1 MNEQCLIIK
10 YNQRCVTIGLSKVS
24 ITWFN
29 DFMGVGYHFYDV
41 HTKVLLIFDER
52 KTLLNAWGKV
62 IKWWPD
68 DEIKIRFVET
78 NGSYEFVLYG
88 ESRILTTKWV
98 FLKALKASE
107 HYKRFKDDYD
117 GAAYL
122 GLALYKPKDD
132 SYELEIFKYRKKVT
146 DVQFLTGSD
155 AENDSIVLRSREIL
169 RGSKQE

>member
-1 MNEQCLIIK
+1 MGAAE
-10 YNQRCVTIGLSKVS
+10 TM
-24 ITWFN
+24 WFN

-41 HTKVLLIFDER
+41 HTKVLLIFNE
-52 KTLLNAWGKV
+52 KKPLLSAWGKV

-68 DEIKIRFVET
+68 DEIKMRFVEE
-78 NGSYEFVLYG
+78 NDSYEFVLHG

-107 HYKRFKDDYD
+107 HYKRFKEEYD

-146 DVQFLTGSD
+146 DVKFLKETD
-155 AENDSIVLRSREIL
+155 TEEDVIVAKSRQLL
-169 RGSKQE
+169 RGSKQ

>member
-1 MNEQCLIIK
+1 
-10 YNQRCVTIGLSKVS
+10 
-24 ITWFN
+24 
-29 DFMGVGYHFYDV
+29 MGVGYHFYDV
-41 HTKVLLIFDER
+41 HTKVLLIFNE
-52 KTLLNAWGKV
+52 KKPLFSTWGKV

-68 DEIKIRFVET
+68 DEIKMRFLEE
-78 NGSYEFVLYG
+78 NDSYKFILYG

-122 GLALYKPKDD
+122 GMALYRPKDD

-146 DVQFLTGSD
+146 DVKFLRET
-155 AENDSIVLRSREIL
+155 DSEEDVIVSKSRQLL
-169 RGSKQE
+169 RGSQ

>member
-1 MNEQCLIIK
+1 MS
-10 YNQRCVTIGLSKVS
+10 VVDTM
-24 ITWFN
+24 WFH

-41 HTKVLLIFDER
+41 HTKVLLIFNER
-52 KTLLNAWGKV
+52 KPLLGAWGKV

-68 DEIKIRFVET
+68 DEIKMRFVEE
-78 NGSYEFVLYG
+78 NDSYEFVLYG
-88 ESRILTTKWV
+88 ESRILTTRWV

-107 HYKRFKDDYD
+107 HYKRFKEEYD

-146 DVQFLTGSD
+146 DVKFLKEAD
-155 AENDSIVLRSREIL
+155 AEEDGIVSKSRQLLRD
-169 RGSKQE
+169 SKQ

>member
-1 MNEQCLIIK
+1 MS
-10 YNQRCVTIGLSKVS
+10 LSNTSV
-24 ITWFN
+24 TWFN

-41 HTKVLLIFDER
+41 HTKVLLIFEE
-52 KTLLNAWGKV
+52 KKPLINAWNKV
-62 IKWWPD
+62 IKYWPD
-68 DEIKIRFVET
+68 DEIRMRFVEEDD
-78 NGSYEFVLYG
+78 SYEFVLYG

-107 HYKRFKDDYD
+107 HYKRFRDDYD

-146 DVQFLTGSD
+146 DVKFLHETD
-155 AENDSIVLRSREIL
+155 AEQDAIVLKSRQIL
-169 RGSKQE
+169 HGYKQE

>member
-1 MNEQCLIIK
+1 M
-10 YNQRCVTIGLSKVS
+10 
-24 ITWFN
+24 WFN

-41 HTKVLLIFDER
+41 HTKVLLIFNE
-52 KTLLNAWGKV
+52 KKPLLSAWGKV

-68 DEIKIRFVET
+68 DEIKMRFVEG
-78 NGSYEFVLYG
+78 NDSYEFVLYG
-88 ESRILTTKWV
+88 ESRILTTRWV

-107 HYKRFKDDYD
+107 HYKRFKVEYD

-146 DVQFLTGSD
+146 DVKFLKETD
-155 AENDSIVLRSREIL
+155 AEEDVIVSKSRQLLRDS
-169 RGSKQE
+169 

>member
-1 MNEQCLIIK
+1 M
-10 YNQRCVTIGLSKVS
+10 
-24 ITWFN
+24 WFN

-41 HTKVLLIFDER
+41 HTKVLLIFNE
-52 KTLLNAWGKV
+52 KKPLLSAWGKV

-68 DEIKIRFVET
+68 DEIKMRFVEG
-78 NGSYEFVLYG
+78 NDSYEFVLYG
-88 ESRILTTKWV
+88 ESRILTTRWV

-107 HYKRFKDDYD
+107 HYKRFKEEYD

-146 DVQFLTGSD
+146 DVKFLKETD
-155 AENDSIVLRSREIL
+155 AEEDVIVSKSRQLLRDS
-169 RGSKQE
+169 

>member
-1 MNEQCLIIK
+1 
-10 YNQRCVTIGLSKVS
+10 LSEAS

-41 HTKVLLIFDER
+41 RTKVLLIFNER
-52 KTLLNAWGKV
+52 KMILNAWNKV

-68 DEIKIRFVET
+68 DEIKMRFVET
-78 NGSYEFVLYG
+78 NDSYEFVLYG
-88 ESRILTTKWV
+88 ESRILTTKCV

-146 DVQFLTGSD
+146 DVKFLKESD
-155 AENDSIVLRSREIL
+155 AEHDNIVLRSRQIL
-169 RGSKQE
+169 RGFKSE

>member
-1 MNEQCLIIK
+1 MSAAE
-10 YNQRCVTIGLSKVS
+10 TM
-24 ITWFN
+24 WFN

-41 HTKVLLIFDER
+41 HTKVLLIFNDR
-52 KTLLNAWGKV
+52 KPLVSAWGKV

-68 DEIKIRFVET
+68 DEIKMRFVEE
-78 NGSYEFVLYG
+78 NDSYEFVLYG

-98 FLKALKASE
+98 FLKDLKTSE
-107 HYKRFKDDYD
+107 HYKRFKQDYD

-146 DVQFLTGSD
+146 DVKFLKETD
-155 AENDSIVLRSREIL
+155 IEEDVIVSRARQL
-169 RGSKQE
+169 RGSKQ